1 MTLWQRVLAIAAGL
15 SALTAVIAA
24 LPQISSAGL
33 IVGAGALG
41 ALSLLRFAI
50 PLSPWIDGALA
61 ILAGAA
67 VLAVLDQPS
76 AALWFELLAMWL
88 FAWLFIDRLANMI
101 ATGAIRLPA
110 VGLVVPLTFGLTL
123 LMIWEALVRGLG
135 VPHVLLP
142 PPSAIWATLTS
153 SVPTLWKD
161 FQQTFLKGVLS
172 GFALGTLAGLAV
184 AILVDRS
191 PFLKRGILPIGNFA
205 SALPIVGIA
214 PIMVMWFGYDWQSKA
229 AVILCVT
236 FFPMLINTLAGLNSA
251 GRLEGDMMRT
261 YASSYWQSL
270 FKLRL
275 PAAMPFIFNALKIN
289 STLALIAAIVAEFFG
304 TPIVGMGFRIST
316 GVGRLDVDMVWAE
329 VAVAAV
335 AGSASY
341 GLIALI
347 ERAVTFWHPS
357 VRGGR
362 A

>member
-1 MTLWQRVLAIAAGL
+1 MTRLQWILAIVAGVASLAATLSAAVGGDVASAVVFAVAVGYSGLRRTLRPSLWLDAVFAVAAGYVAFTLISTPSGTLWF
-15 SALTAVIAA
+15 AVVV
-24 LPQISSAGL
+24 S
-33 IVGAGALG
+33 
-41 ALSLLRFAI
+41 
-50 PLSPWIDGALA
+50 
-61 ILAGAA
+61 
-67 VLAVLDQPS
+67 
-76 AALWFELLAMWL
+76 WL
-88 FAWLFIDRLANMI
+88 FAWLFMDRASAAI
-101 ATGAIRLPA
+101 AKGALPA
-110 VGLVVPLTFGLTL
+110 SIGTIIPLVFGLTL
-123 LMIWEALVRGLG
+123 LAMWEVMVRGLG

-142 PPSAIWATLTS
+142 APSQIWTQLIS
-153 SVPTLWKD
+153 SVPTLWAD
-161 FQQTFLKGVLS
+161 FRQTFLKGVLS
-172 GFALGTLAGLAV
+172 GFALGTIAGLVVAV
-184 AILVDRS
+184 LVDRS
-191 PFLKRGILPIGNFA
+191 PFLKRGLLPIGNFA

-214 PIMVMWFGYDWQSKA
+214 PIMVMWFGFDWQSKA
-229 AVILCVT
+229 AVIVCVT

-251 GRLEGDMMRT
+251 GRMESDVMRT

-275 PAAMPFIFNALKIN
+275 PAAMPFIFNALKVN

-316 GVGRLDVDMVWAE
+316 GAGRLDVDMVWAE